1 MVIPDC
7 AGYLT
12 MNPVDIYHQ
21 IAIHFIRSYGKRVTR
36 TLYAHVDMC
45 PGGIPNMLRYP
56 REGAGVCYYMYI
68 HVLSTGTHTHLQS
81 MVK

>member
-56 REGAGVCYYMYI
+56 HPREVRRRGDVIEYI
-68 HVLSTGTHTHLQS
+68 IQ
-81 MVK
+81 